1 MTRPGQLAVLAVD
14 DEAPALDELVF
25 LLRADDRVGTVDV
38 ANDATDALLKL
49 RAHDYDLIMLDV
61 RMPRLDGLELARL
74 LLRFSDPPSVVFVT
88 AYDEHALEA
97 FEVRASDYLLKPP
110 SADRLGETLER
121 VQESRSASRAPTDD
135 LSTVPVEMGGT
146 TRMVERSDITWVEAQ
161 GDYVRLHAVGGANHL
176 VRLPISLLAERWAD
190 HGFVRIHR
198 GYLVS
203 IRHITELSSEAGTS
217 TVRVGQTELPVSRR
231 HNRELRDRLV
241 RAARRGGMR

>member
-14 DEAPALDELVF
+14 DEEPALDELVF

-38 ANDATDALLKL
+38 ANDATGALLKL
-49 RAHDYDLIMLDV
+49 RAHAYDLLMLDV

-121 VQESRSASRAPTDD
+121 VQESRQANRAPTDD
-135 LSTVPVEMGGT
+135 LSTVPVEMGAT

-161 GDYVRLHAVGGANHL
+161 GDYVRLHAVSGANYL
-176 VRLPISLLAERWAD
+176 VRLPISLLAERWAEF
-190 HGFVRIHR
+190 GFVRIHR

-241 RAARRGGMR
+241 RAARRGGIR